1 MRLRPRHLRRYRQIV
16 EILADYGFGAVLRQL
31 GISERLNLPRR
42 VFRHQPSVEDELST
56 ARRVRLAMEELGPTF
71 VKLGQIL
78 STRADLLPP
87 DYLDELVYLQDQVA
101 PAPWEEAREVIETDL
116 GKPIHEL
123 FASVDP
129 TPLASASIAQVH
141 SAVLFDGREVV
152 VKIQRPGIDKVI
164 ALDLDILYDL
174 AQLVQSTTTMADRF
188 DPLGLAEEFA
198 ASIQAELDFRR
209 EGRNADLF
217 RANFKNENYLHVPQI
232 YWEYTSKRIIVLER
246 IYGIKISDIPAL
258 EAAGYDRHDLATKAA
273 QFILQE
279 VLDDGFF
286 HADPHPGNFLIMP
299 GGVLGV
305 LDFGIVGRLEP
316 SDRYNLGR
324 LFINIVQVDIEGI
337 VDQLMRM
344 GMVDYRVERLALQ
357 RDLKRLLIQYYG
369 LPISEIDAKEV
380 LDGLE
385 PVIYRH
391 QLRVPS
397 DYWLLMK
404 TVVVMQG
411 VGLGLDPDFDIFETS
426 QPYLRHL
433 FRQTLLPGTWGPELL
448 KRITDWNDLVSGFP
462 RHANRILD
470 QMERGDLG
478 VVVEVPEL
486 REAISEIDIIANRII
501 FAVIIAAL
509 IVALAFLIPRL
520 DFSTWPWSL
529 VTWVILITF
538 LILSAAGMWLL
549 LSIFR
554 SSRRRNR
561 RSR

>member
-42 VFRHQPSVEDELST
+42 VFRRQPSVEEELST

-87 DYLDELVYLQDQVA
+87 DFLDELVYLQDQVA
-101 PAPWEEAREVIETDL
+101 PGPWEEAREVIETDL

-123 FASVDP
+123 FASIDP

-152 VKIQRPGIDKVI
+152 IKIQRPGIDKVI

-174 AQLVQSTTTMADRF
+174 AQLVQSTTSLADRF
-188 DPLGLAEEFA
+188 DPVGLAEEFA

-209 EGRNADLF
+209 EGRNADRF
-217 RANFKNENYLHVPQI
+217 RVNFAKEEFIYVPQVH
-232 YWEYTSKRIIVLER
+232 WEYTSKRVIVLER
-246 IYGIKISDIPAL
+246 IYGIKISDISAL
-258 EAAGYDRHDLATKAA
+258 EAAGNDRHELATNAA
-273 QFILQE
+273 QLILKE
-279 VLDDGFF
+279 VLEDGFF
-286 HADPHPGNFLIMP
+286 HADPHPGNLLIMP

-305 LDFGIVGRLEP
+305 LDYGIVGRLEP

-324 LFINIVQVDIEGI
+324 LFVNVIQMDVEGI

-344 GMVDYRVERLALQ
+344 GIVDYRVNRIALQ
-357 RDLKRLLIQYYG
+357 REMKRMLIQYHG

-380 LDGLE
+380 LDGLD
-385 PVIYRH
+385 PIIYRH

-397 DYWLLMK
+397 DYWLLGK
-404 TVVVMQG
+404 TVAVMQG
-411 VGLGLDPDFDIFETS
+411 VGLELDPEFDIFEAS
-426 QPYLRHL
+426 QPYLGRL
-433 FRQTLLPGTWGPELL
+433 FRQNLMPSTWGPELL
-448 KRITDWNDLVSGFP
+448 KRIVDWNDLVSGFP

-470 QMERGDLG
+470 QLERGDLG
-478 VVVEVPEL
+478 VVVEIPEL
-486 REAISEIDIIANRII
+486 RETINEMDIIANRII

-520 DFSTWPWSL
+520 DFSAWPWPL

-538 LILSAAGMWLL
+538 LVLCAAGMWLL
-549 LSIFR
+549 WSIFR

-561 RSR
+561 RH

>member
-42 VFRHQPSVEDELST
+42 VFRRQPSVEGELST

-87 DYLDELVYLQDQVA
+87 EFLDELVYLQDQVA

-123 FASVDP
+123 FASIVP
-129 TPLASASIAQVH
+129 SPLASASIAHVLA
-141 SAVLFDGREVV
+141 AVLFDGREVV
-152 VKIQRPGIDKVI
+152 LKIQRPDIDKVI

-174 AQLVQSTTTMADRF
+174 AQLIQSTTSLADRF
-188 DPLGLAEEFA
+188 DPVGLAEEFA

-209 EGRNADLF
+209 EGRNADRF
-217 RANFKNENYLHVPQI
+217 RVNFAKEEFIYVPQVH
-232 YWEYTSKRIIVLER
+232 WEYTSKRVIVLER
-246 IYGIKISDIPAL
+246 IYGIKISDISAL
-258 EAAGYDRHDLATKAA
+258 EAAGNDRHELATNAA
-273 QFILQE
+273 QLILKE
-279 VLDDGFF
+279 VLEDGFF
-286 HADPHPGNFLIMP
+286 HADPHPGNLLIMP

-305 LDFGIVGRLEP
+305 LDYGIVGRLEP

-324 LFINIVQVDIEGI
+324 LFVNVIQMDVEGI

-344 GMVDYRVERLALQ
+344 GIVDYRVNRIALQ
-357 RDLKRLLIQYYG
+357 REMKRMLIQYHG

-380 LDGLE
+380 LDGLD
-385 PVIYRH
+385 PIIYRH

-397 DYWLLMK
+397 DYWLLGK
-404 TVVVMQG
+404 TVAVMQG
-411 VGLGLDPDFDIFETS
+411 VGLELDPEFDIFEAS
-426 QPYLRHL
+426 QPYLGRL
-433 FRQTLLPGTWGPELL
+433 FRQNLSPSTWGPELL
-448 KRITDWNDLVSGFP
+448 KRIVDWNDLVSGFP

-470 QMERGDLG
+470 QLERGDLG
-478 VVVEVPEL
+478 VVVEIPEL
-486 REAISEIDIIANRII
+486 RETINEMDIIANRII

-520 DFSTWPWSL
+520 DFSAWPWPL

-538 LILSAAGMWLL
+538 LVLCAAGMWLL
-549 LSIFR
+549 WSIFR

-561 RSR
+561 RR

>member
-42 VFRHQPSVEDELST
+42 VFRRQPSVEGELST

-87 DYLDELVYLQDQVA
+87 EFLDELVYLQDQVA
-101 PAPWEEAREVIETDL
+101 PGPWEEAREVIETDL

-123 FASVDP
+123 FASIDP

-152 VKIQRPGIDKVI
+152 IKIQRPGIDKVI

-174 AQLVQSTTTMADRF
+174 AQLVQSTTSLADRF
-188 DPLGLAEEFA
+188 DPVGLAEEFA

-209 EGRNADLF
+209 EGRNADRF
-217 RANFKNENYLHVPQI
+217 RVNFAKEEFIYVPQVH
-232 YWEYTSKRIIVLER
+232 WEYTSKRVIVLER
-246 IYGIKISDIPAL
+246 IYGIKISDISAL
-258 EAAGYDRHDLATKAA
+258 EAAGNDRHELATNAA
-273 QFILQE
+273 QLILKE
-279 VLDDGFF
+279 VLEDGFF
-286 HADPHPGNFLIMP
+286 HADPHPGNLLIMP

-305 LDFGIVGRLEP
+305 LDYGIVGRLEP

-324 LFINIVQVDIEGI
+324 LFVNVIQMDVEGI

-344 GMVDYRVERLALQ
+344 GIVDYRVNRIALQ
-357 RDLKRLLIQYYG
+357 REMKRMLIQYHG

-380 LDGLE
+380 LDGLD
-385 PVIYRH
+385 PIIYRH

-397 DYWLLMK
+397 DYWLLGK
-404 TVVVMQG
+404 TVAVMQG
-411 VGLGLDPDFDIFETS
+411 VGLELDPEFDIFEAS
-426 QPYLRHL
+426 QPYLGRL
-433 FRQTLLPGTWGPELL
+433 FRQNLMPSTWGPELL
-448 KRITDWNDLVSGFP
+448 KRIVDWNDLVSGFP

-470 QMERGDLG
+470 QLERGDLG
-478 VVVEVPEL
+478 VVVEIPEL
-486 REAISEIDIIANRII
+486 RETINEMDIIANRII

-520 DFSTWPWSL
+520 DFSAWPWPL

-538 LILSAAGMWLL
+538 LVLCAAGMWLL
-549 LSIFR
+549 WSIFR

-561 RSR
+561 RH

>member
-1 MRLRPRHLRRYRQIV
+1 
-16 EILADYGFGAVLRQL
+16 VLRQL

-42 VFRHQPSVEDELST
+42 VFRRQPSVEEELST

-87 DYLDELVYLQDQVA
+87 DFLDELVYLQDQVA
-101 PAPWEEAREVIETDL
+101 PGPWEEAREVIETDL

-123 FASVDP
+123 FASIDP

-152 VKIQRPGIDKVI
+152 IKIQRPGIDKVI

-174 AQLVQSTTTMADRF
+174 AQLIQSTTSLADRF
-188 DPLGLAEEFA
+188 DPVGLAEEFA

-209 EGRNADLF
+209 EGRNADRF
-217 RANFKNENYLHVPQI
+217 RVNFAKEEFIYVPQVH
-232 YWEYTSKRIIVLER
+232 WEYTSKRVIVLER
-246 IYGIKISDIPAL
+246 IYGIKISDISAL
-258 EAAGYDRHDLATKAA
+258 EAAGYDRHELATNAA
-273 QFILQE
+273 LFILQE
-279 VLDDGFF
+279 VLEDGFF
-286 HADPHPGNFLIMP
+286 HADPHPGNLLIMP

-305 LDFGIVGRLEP
+305 LDYGIVGRLEP

-324 LFINIVQVDIEGI
+324 LFVNVMQMDVEGI

-344 GMVDYRVERLALQ
+344 GIVDYRVNRIALQ
-357 RDLKRLLIQYYG
+357 REMKRMLIQYHG

-380 LDGLE
+380 LDGLD
-385 PVIYRH
+385 PIIYRH

-397 DYWLLMK
+397 DYWLLGK
-404 TVVVMQG
+404 TVAVMQG
-411 VGLGLDPDFDIFETS
+411 VGLELDPEFDIFEAS
-426 QPYLRHL
+426 QPYLGRL
-433 FRQTLLPGTWGPELL
+433 FRQNLMPSTWGPELL
-448 KRITDWNDLVSGFP
+448 KRIVDWNDLVSGFP

-470 QMERGDLG
+470 QLERGDLG
-478 VVVEVPEL
+478 VVVEIPEL
-486 REAISEIDIIANRII
+486 RETINEMDIIANRII

-520 DFSTWPWSL
+520 DFSAWPWPL

-538 LILSAAGMWLL
+538 LVLCAAGMWLL
-549 LSIFR
+549 WSIFR

-561 RSR
+561 RR

>member
-16 EILADYGFGAVLRQL
+16 EILADYGFGAFLRQL

-42 VFRHQPSVEDELST
+42 VFRHQPSVEAELST

-87 DYLDELVYLQDQVA
+87 DFLDELVYLQDQVA
-101 PAPWEEAREVIETDL
+101 PAPWEEAKQVIETEL
-116 GKPIHEL
+116 GKPIHDL
-123 FASVDP
+123 FASIDP

-174 AQLVQSTTTMADRF
+174 AQLVQSTTSMADRF
-188 DPLGLAEEFA
+188 DPVGLAEEFA
-198 ASIQAELDFRR
+198 ASLQGELDFRR
-209 EGRNADLF
+209 EGRNADRF
-217 RANFKNENYLHVPQI
+217 RANFKSEDYLYVPQVF
-232 YWEYTSKRIIVLER
+232 WDYTSKRIIVLER

-258 EAAGYDRHDLATKAA
+258 EAAGYDRHELATRAA
-273 QFILQE
+273 NFILQE

-299 GGVLGV
+299 NGILGV

-324 LFINIVQVDIEGI
+324 LFVNVVQVDIEGI

-344 GMVDYRVERLALQ
+344 GIVNYRVDRVALERE
-357 RDLKRLLIQYYG
+357 LKRLLIQYYG
-369 LPISEIDAKEV
+369 LPINEIDIKE
-380 LDGLE
+380 LMDGLE
-385 PVIYRH
+385 PIIYRH
-391 QLRVPS
+391 QLQIPS
-397 DYWLLMK
+397 DYWLLLK
-404 TVVVMQG
+404 TVAVMQG
-411 VGLGLDPDFDIFETS
+411 VGLGLDPEFDIFETS
-426 QPYLRHL
+426 QPYLKHL
-433 FRQTLLPGTWGPELL
+433 FRQTLLPSAWGPELI
-448 KRITDWNDLVSGFP
+448 KRVTDWNDLVSGFP

-486 REAISEIDIIANRII
+486 HEAINELDVIANRII

-509 IVALAFLIPRL
+509 IVALGFLAPRL
-520 DFSTWPWSL
+520 DFTGWPWPL
-529 VTWVILITF
+529 ITWVILITF
-538 LILSAAGMWLL
+538 LILSTAGMWLL
-549 LSIFR
+549 WSIFR

-561 RSR
+561 RRR

>member
-42 VFRHQPSVEDELST
+42 VFRRQPSVEGELST

-87 DYLDELVYLQDQVA
+87 EFLDELVYLQDQVA

-123 FASVDP
+123 FASIDP

-141 SAVLFDGREVV
+141 AAVLFDGREVV
-152 VKIQRPGIDKVI
+152 LKIQRPDIDKVI

-174 AQLVQSTTTMADRF
+174 AQLIQSTTSLADRF
-188 DPLGLAEEFA
+188 DPVGLAEEFA

-209 EGRNADLF
+209 EGRNADRF
-217 RANFKNENYLHVPQI
+217 RVNFAKEEFIYVPQVH
-232 YWEYTSKRIIVLER
+232 WEYTSKRVIVLER
-246 IYGIKISDIPAL
+246 IYGIKISDISAL
-258 EAAGYDRHDLATKAA
+258 EAAGNDRHELATNAA
-273 QFILQE
+273 QLILKE
-279 VLDDGFF
+279 VLEDGFF
-286 HADPHPGNFLIMP
+286 HADPHPGNLLIMP

-305 LDFGIVGRLEP
+305 LDYGIVGRLEP

-324 LFINIVQVDIEGI
+324 LFVNVIQMDVEGI

-344 GMVDYRVERLALQ
+344 GIVDYRVNRIALQ
-357 RDLKRLLIQYYG
+357 REMKRMLIQYHG

-380 LDGLE
+380 LDGLD
-385 PVIYRH
+385 PIIYRH

-397 DYWLLMK
+397 DYWLLGK
-404 TVVVMQG
+404 TVAVMQG
-411 VGLGLDPDFDIFETS
+411 VGLELDPEFDIFEAS
-426 QPYLRHL
+426 QPYLGRL
-433 FRQTLLPGTWGPELL
+433 FRQNLSPSTWGPELL
-448 KRITDWNDLVSGFP
+448 KRIVDWNDLVSGFP

-470 QMERGDLG
+470 QLERGDLG
-478 VVVEVPEL
+478 VVVEIPEL
-486 REAISEIDIIANRII
+486 RETINEMDIIANRII

-520 DFSTWPWSL
+520 DFSAWPWPL

-538 LILSAAGMWLL
+538 LVLCAAGMWLL
-549 LSIFR
+549 WSIFR

-561 RSR
+561 RR

>member
-42 VFRHQPSVEDELST
+42 VFRRQPSVEGELST

-87 DYLDELVYLQDQVA
+87 EFLDELVYLQDQVA

-123 FASVDP
+123 FASIDP

-141 SAVLFDGREVV
+141 AAVLFDGREVV
-152 VKIQRPGIDKVI
+152 LKIQRPDIDKVI

-174 AQLVQSTTTMADRF
+174 AELVQSTTSLADRF
-188 DPLGLAEEFA
+188 DPVGLAEEFA

-209 EGRNADLF
+209 EGRNADRF
-217 RANFKNENYLHVPQI
+217 RVNFAKEEFIYVPQVH
-232 YWEYTSKRIIVLER
+232 WEYTSKRVIVLER
-246 IYGIKISDIPAL
+246 IYGIKISDISAL
-258 EAAGYDRHDLATKAA
+258 EAAGNDRHELATNAA
-273 QFILQE
+273 QLILKE
-279 VLDDGFF
+279 VLEDGFF
-286 HADPHPGNFLIMP
+286 HADPHPGNLLIMP

-305 LDFGIVGRLEP
+305 LDYGIVGRLEP

-324 LFINIVQVDIEGI
+324 LFVNVIQMDVEGI

-344 GMVDYRVERLALQ
+344 GIVDYRVNRIALQ
-357 RDLKRLLIQYYG
+357 REMKRMLIQYHG

-380 LDGLE
+380 LDGLD
-385 PVIYRH
+385 PIIYRH

-397 DYWLLMK
+397 DYWLLGK
-404 TVVVMQG
+404 TVAVMQG
-411 VGLGLDPDFDIFETS
+411 VGLELDPEFDIFEAS
-426 QPYLRHL
+426 QPYLGRL
-433 FRQTLLPGTWGPELL
+433 FRQNLSPSTWGPELL
-448 KRITDWNDLVSGFP
+448 KRIVDWNDLVSGFP

-470 QMERGDLG
+470 QLERGDLG
-478 VVVEVPEL
+478 VVVEIPEL
-486 REAISEIDIIANRII
+486 RETINEMDIIANRII

-520 DFSTWPWSL
+520 DFSAWPWPL

-538 LILSAAGMWLL
+538 LVLCAAGMWLL
-549 LSIFR
+549 WSIFR

-561 RSR
+561 RR

>member
-42 VFRHQPSVEDELST
+42 VFRRKPSVEEELST

-87 DYLDELVYLQDQVA
+87 DFLDELVYLQDQVA
-101 PAPWEEAREVIETDL
+101 PAPWEEARDVIETDL

-141 SAVLFDGREVV
+141 AAVLFDGSEVV
-152 VKIQRPGIDKVI
+152 LKIQRPGIDKVI

-174 AQLVQSTTTMADRF
+174 AQLVQSTTSLADRF
-188 DPLGLAEEFA
+188 DPVGLAEEFA

-209 EGRNADLF
+209 EGRNADRF
-217 RANFKNENYLHVPQI
+217 RGNFAKEEFIYVPQVH
-232 YWEYTSKRIIVLER
+232 WEYTSKRVIVLER
-246 IYGIKISDIPAL
+246 IYGIKISDISAL
-258 EAAGYDRHDLATKAA
+258 EAAGYDRHELATNAA
-273 QFILQE
+273 LFILQE
-279 VLDDGFF
+279 VLEDGFF
-286 HADPHPGNFLIMP
+286 HADPHPGNLLIMP

-305 LDFGIVGRLEP
+305 LDYGIVGRLEP

-324 LFINIVQVDIEGI
+324 LFVNVIQMDVEGI

-344 GMVDYRVERLALQ
+344 GIVDYRVNRIALQ
-357 RDLKRLLIQYYG
+357 REMKRMLIQYHG

-380 LDGLE
+380 LDGLD
-385 PVIYRH
+385 PIIYRH

-397 DYWLLMK
+397 DYWLLGK
-404 TVVVMQG
+404 TVAVMQG
-411 VGLGLDPDFDIFETS
+411 VGLGLDPDFDIFEAS
-426 QPYLRHL
+426 QPYLGRL
-433 FRQTLLPGTWGPELL
+433 FRQNLMPSSWGPELL
-448 KRITDWNDLVSGFP
+448 KRIVDWNDLVSGFP

-470 QMERGDLG
+470 QLERGDLG

-486 REAISEIDIIANRII
+486 RETINEMDIIANRII

-520 DFSTWPWSL
+520 DFSVWPWPL

-538 LILSAAGMWLL
+538 LVLCAAGMWLL
-549 LSIFR
+549 WSIFR

-561 RSR
+561 RH

>member
-42 VFRHQPSVEDELST
+42 VFRRKPSVEEELST

-87 DYLDELVYLQDQVA
+87 DFLDELVYLQDQVA

-123 FASVDP
+123 FASIDP
-129 TPLASASIAQVH
+129 TPIASASIAQVH
-141 SAVLFDGREVV
+141 AAVLFDGREVV
-152 VKIQRPGIDKVI
+152 IKIQRPGIDKVI

-174 AQLVQSTTTMADRF
+174 AQLVQSTTSLADRF
-188 DPLGLAEEFA
+188 DPVGLAEEFA

-209 EGRNADLF
+209 EGRNADRF
-217 RANFKNENYLHVPQI
+217 RVNFAKEEFIYVPQVH
-232 YWEYTSKRIIVLER
+232 WEYTSKRVIVLER
-246 IYGIKISDIPAL
+246 IYGIKISDISAL
-258 EAAGYDRHDLATKAA
+258 EAAGYDRHELATNAA

-279 VLDDGFF
+279 VLEDGFF
-286 HADPHPGNFLIMP
+286 HADPHPGNLLIMP

-305 LDFGIVGRLEP
+305 LDYGIVGRLEP

-324 LFINIVQVDIEGI
+324 LFVNLIQMDVEGI

-344 GMVDYRVERLALQ
+344 GIVDYRVNRIALQ
-357 RDLKRLLIQYYG
+357 REMKRMLIQYHG

-380 LDGLE
+380 LDGLD
-385 PVIYRH
+385 PIIYRH

-397 DYWLLMK
+397 DYWLLGK
-404 TVVVMQG
+404 TVAVMQG
-411 VGLGLDPDFDIFETS
+411 VGLGLDPDFDIFEAS
-426 QPYLRHL
+426 QPYLGRL
-433 FRQTLLPGTWGPELL
+433 FRQNLMPSSWGPELL
-448 KRITDWNDLVSGFP
+448 KRIVDWNDLVSGFP

-470 QMERGDLG
+470 QLERGDLG

-486 REAISEIDIIANRII
+486 RETINEMDIIANRII

-520 DFSTWPWSL
+520 DFSAWPWPL

-538 LILSAAGMWLL
+538 LVLCAAGMWLL
-549 LSIFR
+549 WSIFR

-561 RSR
+561 RH